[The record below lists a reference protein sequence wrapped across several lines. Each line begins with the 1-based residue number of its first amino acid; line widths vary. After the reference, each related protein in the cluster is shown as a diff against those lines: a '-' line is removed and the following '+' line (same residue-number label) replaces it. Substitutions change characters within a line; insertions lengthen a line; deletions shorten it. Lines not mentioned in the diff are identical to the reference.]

1 MASNKADEREIHQGA
16 EMRVVMASNKAG
28 FQQHMMMVF
37 VSADAYGIGYGKVKL
52 DRERG
57 DGVRVWVY

>member
-1 MASNKADEREIHQGA
+1 MI
-16 EMRVVMASNKAG
+16 
-28 FQQHMMMVF
+28 MVF
-37 VSADAYGIGYGKVKL
+37 ASADAYGIGYGKVKL